1 MEKYVFIIVFL
12 LFIPIFF
19 FILRAMELEK
29 KFKQGHIVE
38 IYLAYI
44 LFSLILAFL
53 TTKSIEFIFS
63 TFASSN

>member
-1 MEKYVFIIVFL
+1 MEKYVFIVIFL

-19 FILRAMELEK
+19 FILRATELEK

-44 LFSLILAFL
+44 LFSLILAYL
-53 TTKSIEFIFS
+53 TTKSIQFIFS
-63 TFASSN
+63 TFVSE

>member
-1 MEKYVFIIVFL
+1 MEKYVFIVIFL

-19 FILRAMELEK
+19 FILKATELEK

-44 LFSLILAFL
+44 LFSLILAYL
-53 TTKSIEFIFS
+53 TTKSIQFIFS
-63 TFASSN
+63 TFVSE

>member
-1 MEKYVFIIVFL
+1 MENIIFIIVFL

-19 FILRAMELEK
+19 MILRAMELEK

-44 LFSLILAFL
+44 LFSMILAFL
-53 TTKSIEFIFS
+53 ATKSIEFIFS
-63 TFASSN
+63 SFN

>member
-1 MEKYVFIIVFL
+1 MEKYVFIVIFL

-19 FILRAMELEK
+19 FILKAMELEK

-53 TTKSIEFIFS
+53 TTKSIQFIFS
-63 TFASSN
+63 TFVSE

>member
-1 MEKYVFIIVFL
+1 MEKYVYIIVFL

-29 KFKQGHIVE
+29 KFKQGHITE

-44 LFSLILAFL
+44 LFSMILAYL
-53 TTKSIEFIFS
+53 TTKSIQLLFSFIE
-63 TFASSN
+63 

>member
-1 MEKYVFIIVFL
+1 MENIIYIIVFI

-19 FILRAMELEK
+19 MILRAMELEK

-44 LFSLILAFL
+44 LFSMILSFL
-53 TTKSIEFIFS
+53 AVKSIAFIFS
-63 TFASSN
+63 SFE

>member
-1 MEKYVFIIVFL
+1 VEKYIFLIVFL

-29 KFKQGHIVE
+29 KFKQGHIAE

-44 LFSLILAFL
+44 LFSIILAYL
-53 TTKSIEFIFS
+53 STRALEFIFS
-63 TFASSN
+63 TFQ

>member
-1 MEKYVFIIVFL
+1 MENIIYLIVFL

-19 FILRAMELEK
+19 MILRAMEIEK

-53 TTKSIEFIFS
+53 ATKSIQFIFS
-63 TFASSN
+63 SFE

>member
-1 MEKYVFIIVFL
+1 MEKYVFIVIFL

-19 FILRAMELEK
+19 FILRATELEK

-44 LFSLILAFL
+44 LFSLILSVQS
-53 TTKSIEFIFS
+53 SIS
-63 TFASSN
+63 FA

>member
-1 MEKYVFIIVFL
+1 MEKYVFIVIFL

-19 FILRAMELEK
+19 FILKAMELEK

-44 LFSLILAFL
+44 LFSLILAYL
-53 TTKSIEFIFS
+53 TTKSIQFIFS
-63 TFASSN
+63 TFVSE

>member
-1 MEKYVFIIVFL
+1 MEKYVFIVIFL

-19 FILRAMELEK
+19 FILRATELEK

-44 LFSLILAFL
+44 LFSLILAYL
-53 TTKSIEFIFS
+53 TTKSIQFIFS
-63 TFASSN
+63 YQ

>member
-1 MEKYVFIIVFL
+1 MEKYVFIIIFL

-29 KFKQGHIVE
+29 KFKQGHVFE

-44 LFSLILAFL
+44 LFSLILAYL
-53 TTKSIEFIFS
+53 STRAIEFIFS
-63 TFASSN
+63 TFQ

>member
-1 MEKYVFIIVFL
+1 MEKYIFVIIFL

-29 KFKQGHIVE
+29 KFKQGHITE

-44 LFSLILAFL
+44 LFSMILAFL
-53 TTKSIEFIFS
+53 ATKSIELIFS
-63 TFASSN
+63 LWQ